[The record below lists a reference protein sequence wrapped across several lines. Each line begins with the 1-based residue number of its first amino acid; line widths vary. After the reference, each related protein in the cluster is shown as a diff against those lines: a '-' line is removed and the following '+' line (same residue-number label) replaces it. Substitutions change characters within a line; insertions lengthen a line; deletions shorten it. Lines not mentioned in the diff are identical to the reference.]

1 MNATETYQIQVDP
14 DDADPDLEHEL
25 LELDDEEVSTWT
37 QLKLSAGR
45 FLHRFG
51 FHTWVTWYHWDAASK
66 RVLDMKGV
74 ICAYCTKAKLGGD
87 VP

>member
-14 DDADPDLEHEL
+14 DDNIPGLEAEL
-25 LELDDEEVSTWT
+25 YGLDDERLGTWT
-37 QLKLSAGR
+37 QLKLAGGR

-74 ICAYCTKAKLGGD
+74 ICAYCSKAKLE
-87 VP
+87 